1 MKERDLKVTISTFLL
16 LFSLFTSCFFLTFLF
31 LFLLT
36 FFCRCCL
43 GFCHFSSLNCFLYF
57 NLLFL
62 NMTGVVCGEGTGC
75 HQVGAGLETTV
86 GRPAKSRGSLGVA
99 TGDAS
104 NTSETESGL
113 LTFQQFP
120 SRQKASRNDL
130 VVLQQY
136 SADSAKDRDTMM
148 F

>member
-1 MKERDLKVTISTFLL
+1 MEERDLKVALSTFLL
-16 LFSLFTSCFFLTFLF
+16 FFSLFTSCFFLSFLF

-36 FFCRCCL
+36 FFCRGCL
-43 GFCHFSSLNCFLYF
+43 GFSRFSSLNCFFYF

-62 NMTGVVCGEGTGC
+62 DMTGVVRGEGTGC

-104 NTSETESGL
+104 HTGETEPGL
-113 LTFQQFP
+113 FTFQQFP
-120 SRQKASRNDL
+120 SRKKKSQ
-130 VVLQQY
+130 
-136 SADSAKDRDTMM
+136 
-148 F
+148 